1 MYQDTLG
8 CIAGC
13 GLSAARR
20 VRDIR
25 VPLSRRPTSA
35 ANGYSAKNPLMPWK
49 NRGFLPQFIVG
60 ILAPL
65 TKILPKS
72 YQNLT
77 TSIPGPL
84 YFTYCYLNS
93 HQPWEAFTRRV
104 AVGSQRFGWATSCR
118 NGRAT
123 VLWLWAASGLSIESR
138 GTHLRRDTVIPQ
150 WFQASKA

>member
-13 GLSAARR
+13 GLLTARR

-25 VPLSRRPTSA
+25 VPLSRRPASA
-35 ANGYSAKNPLMPWK
+35 ANGYSAKKFPNGLERQVIPAAIYH
-49 NRGFLPQFIVG
+49 GHFG
-60 ILAPL
+60 A
-65 TKILPKS
+65 S

-77 TSIPGPL
+77 TFIPGPL
-84 YFTYCYLNS
+84 YFTYCNLNS

-123 VLWLWAASGLSIESR
+123 VLWLWAASGLSIESSNVLSILGKDSQ
-138 GTHLRRDTVIPQ
+138 GTSRTREGQTG
-150 WFQASKA
+150 